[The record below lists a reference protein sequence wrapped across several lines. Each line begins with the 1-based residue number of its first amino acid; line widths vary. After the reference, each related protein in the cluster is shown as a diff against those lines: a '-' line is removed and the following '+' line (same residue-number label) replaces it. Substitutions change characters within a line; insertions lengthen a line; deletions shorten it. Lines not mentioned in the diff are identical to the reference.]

1 MIVYDDPEAWARMNV
16 GRGME
21 YDGEGSLILL
31 TWSVLLPSLLHY
43 PHTYPIT
50 AAPYLLVVLVD
61 TKMLKQQQC
70 ELSEPANAHVCFLIT
85 YPFLPPTRRAL
96 LGGRIY
102 TASRFCFDFSGQKDG
117 YSNGCTCTDL
127 LPLSTRTYR
136 RPRLKT

>member
-96 LGGRIY
+96 LFRFLWPEGRILERLHLHRSPSFVNQNLQAA
-102 TASRFCFDFSGQKDG
+102 TSKNLNK
-117 YSNGCTCTDL
+117 YSFL
-127 LPLSTRTYR
+127 LL
-136 RPRLKT
+136 LL